1 MPILPLI
8 HKKNEANRRRESMSE
23 ENKNEFVSTIEKYL
37 KHRGLEIV
45 FTLKNG
51 KKVTMNGRRKL
62 VGSDIIQYFGE
73 EEGIILPLTDIQT
86 ADVYA
91 L

>member
-1 MPILPLI
+1 MKQKADEEF
-8 HKKNEANRRRESMSE
+8 KKS
-23 ENKNEFVSTIEKYL
+23 IGKYL
-37 KHRGLEIV
+37 KHRNLEIV

-51 KKVTMNGRRKL
+51 RRVALNGKRKIH
-62 VGSDIIQYFGE
+62 GDEIIQYFGD
-73 EEGIILPLTDIQT
+73 EEGIILHMNDIQS

>member
-1 MPILPLI
+1 
-8 HKKNEANRRRESMSE
+8 MSE
-23 ENKNEFVSTIEKYL
+23 ENKNEFVNTIEKYL

-51 KKVTMNGRRKL
+51 KKITMNGRRKL

-73 EEGIILPLTDIQT
+73 EEGIILPLTDIET

>member
-1 MPILPLI
+1 MPDY
-8 HKKNEANRRRESMSE
+8 KTEQKD
-23 ENKNEFVSTIEKYL
+23 EFVNTLEKYL
-37 KHRGLEIV
+37 KHSGLEIV

-51 KKVTMNGRRKL
+51 KRVIMNGKKQME
-62 VGSDIIQYFGE
+62 GNEIIQYLGKE
-73 EEGIILPLTDIQT
+73 KGIILDLNDIKS